1 MEASPGHPIL
11 RPGRMNTYTAYGI
24 GFFAAWAVLLAICAA
39 TVSDKTLG
47 YIFAIFGGSVIG
59 WTSATIA
66 RVVYPPPKKRQMA
79 GPAFILQSSREN

>member
-11 RPGRMNTYTAYGI
+11 RPGRMNTYAAYCI
-24 GFFAAWAVLLAICAA
+24 GFFAAWAVLLAGCAA

-47 YIFAIFGGSVIG
+47 YIFAIFAGSVIG

-66 RVVYPPPKKRQMA
+66 RVVYPPPNKRQMA
-79 GPAFILQSSREN
+79 GPTSFLQGFREN